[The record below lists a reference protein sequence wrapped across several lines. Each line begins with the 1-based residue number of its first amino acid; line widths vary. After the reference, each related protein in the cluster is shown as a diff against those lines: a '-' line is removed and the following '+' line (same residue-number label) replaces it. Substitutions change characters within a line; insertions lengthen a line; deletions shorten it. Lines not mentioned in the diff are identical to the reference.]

1 MQISTITLGTRD
13 QARAV
18 DFYTQLLQRD
28 CEADRSGVAYFKL
41 QGSWLALY
49 PRADLAAY
57 CGVDTL
63 AADTSDAQF
72 RAVTISVNLAST
84 AQVDA
89 IVARAQRA
97 GARVVQAAGSAS
109 WGGYVAC
116 IADPDEHLWEFVFNP
131 TRVSDHR

>member
-1 MQISTITLGTRD
+1 QISTITLGTRN

-18 DFYTQLLQRD
+18 DFYTKLLQRD
-28 CEADRSGVAYFKL
+28 ADTDRSGVAYFKL

-57 CGVDTL
+57 CGVDTH
-63 AADTSDAQF
+63 AKDTSDAQF
-72 RAVTISVNLAST
+72 RAVTVSVNVAST

-89 IVARAQRA
+89 TVARAKRA
-97 GARVVQAAGSAS
+97 GARVVQAAGTAS
-109 WGGYVAC
+109 WGGYVAW

-131 TRVSDHR
+131 KRVSDHR